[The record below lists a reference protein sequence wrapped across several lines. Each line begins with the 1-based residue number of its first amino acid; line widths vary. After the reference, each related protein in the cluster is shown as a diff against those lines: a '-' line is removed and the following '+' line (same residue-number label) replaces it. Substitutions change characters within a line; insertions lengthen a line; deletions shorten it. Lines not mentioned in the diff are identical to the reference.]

1 MKKLLTI
8 TSLII
13 TGAAG
18 TQDLSGINPEH
29 INPAYAASQE
39 NKIQVKRI
47 PLSTGVELEYAEQG
61 TAGSTTIIFLHGITD
76 SWHSFETVFSYL
88 PADIHAI
95 AISQRGHGNSAR
107 PVQGYTTR
115 DFADD
120 VAAFIKQ
127 KNLGPVV
134 IAGHSMGG
142 VNAQQFALSYPS
154 LTRGLVIIDSD
165 PAFVNNPGMTEFLN
179 EVMSLKG
186 SIPRDYMDGFQ
197 KATLANPIDSGYYE
211 LIVNEGL
218 KCPVFVFQA
227 ALKGLIEVN
236 FTQSLK
242 NLEMPVAVFWG
253 DKDAFCLKAGQD
265 NLLSNIKNVTSY
277 VYENTGHALHWEQPA
292 RFANDLSAF
301 IKSNIK

>member
-8 TSLII
+8 SSLII

-18 TQDLSGINPEH
+18 AQDLSGINPEH
-29 INPAYAASQE
+29 IDRTYPAIQE
-39 NKIQVKRI
+39 NKIQVKSI

-61 TAGSTTIIFLHGITD
+61 IAGSTTIIFLHGITD
-76 SWHSFETVFSYL
+76 SWHSFETVLSYL
-88 PADIHAI
+88 PDDLHAI

-107 PVQGYTTR
+107 PSEGYSTR

-154 LTRGLVIIDSD
+154 LTRGLIIIDSD
-165 PAFVNNPGMTEFLN
+165 PAFVNNPGMTEFLD
-179 EVMSLKG
+179 EVMNMKG
-186 SIPRDYMDGFQ
+186 TIPRDYMDGFQ
-197 KATLANPIDSGYYE
+197 KATLANPIDSSYYE

-218 KCPVFVFQA
+218 KCPVYVFQA
-227 ALKGLIEVN
+227 ALKGLMEVN

-242 NLEMPVAVFWG
+242 NLEMHVAIFWG

-265 NLLSNIKNVTSY
+265 ILLSNIKNVTSY

-292 RFANDLSAF
+292 RFAKDLSAF
-301 IKSNIK
+301 IKTNIK

>member
-1 MKKLLTI
+1 MKMLLTVTTLLMAV
-8 TSLII
+8 TS
-13 TGAAG
+13 GA
-18 TQDLSGINPEH
+18 QDLAGINPEH
-29 INPAYAASQE
+29 LNRFYLANQV
-39 NKIQVKRI
+39 NKLQVKRI
-47 PLSTGVELEYAEQG
+47 SLSTGAELEYAEQG
-61 TAGSTTIIFLHGITD
+61 INGTTTVIFLHGITD

-88 PADIHAI
+88 PAEIHAI
-95 AISQRGHGNSAR
+95 AISQRGHGNSGR
-107 PVQGYTTR
+107 PTQGYR
-115 DFADD
+115 PKDFAAD

-127 KNLGPVV
+127 KGLGAVV

-154 LTRGLVIIDSD
+154 LTLGLVIIDSD
-165 PAFVNNPGMTEFLN
+165 PAFANNPGMNEFLN
-179 EVMSLKG
+179 EVMSLEG

-277 VYENTGHALHWEQPA
+277 VYENTGHALHWEEPA

-301 IKSNIK
+301 IESNIK

>member
-8 TSLII
+8 SSLII

-18 TQDLSGINPEH
+18 AQDLSGINPEH
-29 INPAYAASQE
+29 IDHNYPASQE
-39 NKIQVKRI
+39 KKIQVKRI

-61 TAGSTTIIFLHGITD
+61 IDGSTIIIFLHGITD
-76 SWHSFETVFSYL
+76 SWHSFETVLSYL
-88 PADIHAI
+88 PDDLHAI

-107 PVQGYTTR
+107 PAQGYTTR

-154 LTRGLVIIDSD
+154 LTRGLIIIDSD
-165 PAFVNNPGMTEFLN
+165 PAFVNNPGMTEFLE
-179 EVMSLKG
+179 EVMNMKG

-197 KATLANPIDSGYYE
+197 KATLANHIDSSYYE

-218 KCPVFVFQA
+218 KCPVYVFQA
-227 ALKGLIEVN
+227 ALKGLMEVN

-242 NLEMPVAVFWG
+242 NLEMHVAIFWG
-253 DKDAFCLKAGQD
+253 
-265 NLLSNIKNVTSY
+265 
-277 VYENTGHALHWEQPA
+277 
-292 RFANDLSAF
+292 
-301 IKSNIK
+301 

>member
-8 TSLII
+8 SSLII
-13 TGAAG
+13 TAAAG
-18 TQDLSGINPEH
+18 AQDLSGINPEH
-29 INPAYAASQE
+29 INPTSPASQE

-47 PLSTGVELEYAEQG
+47 PLSTGVELEYAERG
-61 TAGSTTIIFLHGITD
+61 ITGSTTIIFLHGITD

-88 PADIHAI
+88 PGDIHAI

-107 PVQGYTTR
+107 PEQGYTSN

-120 VAAFIKQ
+120 VASFIRQ

-142 VNAQQFALSYPS
+142 VNAQQFALTYPS
-154 LTRGLVIIDSD
+154 LTRGLIIIASD
-165 PAFVNNPGMTEFLN
+165 PAFVNNPGMTEFLV
-179 EVMSLKG
+179 EVMNMKG
-186 SIPRDYMDGFQ
+186 SISRDYMDGFQ
-197 KATLANPIDSGYYE
+197 KATLANPIDSAYYD

-227 ALKGLIEVN
+227 ALKGLMEVN
-236 FTQSLK
+236 FTASLK

-265 NLLSNIKNVTSY
+265 ILLNNIKHVTSY